1 MAVDNIL
8 RSYGDTSRRESVMP
22 LIEYLT
28 ATENQLFNVFGKTKA
43 IDEVH
48 ATLLDTL
55 DTPASA
61 AVGQAEDY
69 TISASTVASRL
80 TNIVEVVAKPFAV
93 SRTQQKIQHY
103 HGENE
108 LTRQRTKAMK
118 NWGNSAEF
126 DLVRSTLVSGV
137 SGTVAKMNGVIM
149 QISKSTNTSVF
160 TSGTVFSASIL
171 KGVMKDNMDNSN
183 GDTATDLYV
192 GSYLKD
198 KMDDFTNKANTVVTG
213 NENIRQIVLATDV
226 FQTGLGKLAVH
237 YHRYVQQSTDATARI
252 LGIRPEKHE
261 IAVLEETYEDT
272 DLARSGPYDKRSIT
286 GSFTLATR
294 NQDSNL
300 FYSGFLK
307 T

>member
-48 ATLLDTL
+48 STLLDTL

-69 TISASTVASRL
+69 NIGASTVASRL
-80 TNIVEVVAKPFAV
+80 SNLVEVVAKPFAV

-118 NWGNSAEF
+118 NWANSAEF

-137 SGTVAKMNGVIM
+137 SGTVAKMNGLIV
-149 QISKSTNTSVF
+149 QISKSTNTTVQ

-171 KGVMKDNMDNSN
+171 KGLMKDNMDNSN

-198 KMDDFTNKANTVVTG
+198 KMDDFTNKSTNVVTG
-213 NENIRQIVLATDV
+213 SNQREIVLATDV

-237 YHRYVQQSTDATARI
+237 YHRYVQQSTDATSRV
-252 LGIRPEKHE
+252 LGLRPEKHE

-272 DLARSGPYDKRSIT
+272 DLARSGPYDKRAIT
-286 GSFTLATR
+286 GSFTLATH

-300 FYSGFLK
+300 FASGYLK